1 MTRKLKSDTKSQKD
15 QLDNLTDKKE
25 GAKNI
30 IATNWNSLIKPTDYK
45 IELHS
50 NNSATFKIEPLE
62 RGFGTTLGNSLR
74 RIMHSSLHGAGI
86 VSIKIDGV
94 DHEYS
99 TIPGV
104 QEDVVD
110 IILNIKQIVVKYGGH
125 EKRKMILKANSAG
138 AVTAGMIDTTHD
150 VEIINK
156 DHVICNLDKSSKL
169 HIEFIIS
176 TGKGYVSASENRS
189 LDTALSVIPIDTMY
203 SPVKR
208 ITYKVDNSRVGSET
222 EYDKLSLTVETNGS
236 LTPELALGLAAKI
249 MQEQL
254 QIFINFKDIEESKAV
269 EEEKLPFDIQLLR
282 HVEDLELTVRSN
294 NCLKNDNI
302 RYIGDLVVKTEAEM
316 LRTPNFGRKSL
327 NEIKE
332 LLATMN
338 LRFGMEISNWPP
350 ANIEELIKRYEEHL
364 N

>member
-1 MTRKLKSDTKSQKD
+1 MANKPKPVTQAQKA
-15 QLDNLTDKKE
+15 QTE

-30 IATNWNSLIKPTDYK
+30 ISGNWITLIKPTEYSV
-45 IELHS
+45 EAQGV
-50 NNSATFKIEPLE
+50 NTVTFKIEPLE

-74 RIMHSSLHGAGI
+74 RIMLSSLHGAGVI
-86 VSIKIDGV
+86 SIKIEGV

-104 QEDVVD
+104 LEDVVD
-110 IILNIKQIVVKYGGH
+110 IILRIKQMVVKYGGH
-125 EKRKMILKANSAG
+125 ERRKITLKAIGPG
-138 AVTAGMIDTTHD
+138 AVTAGMIETPHD

-156 DHVICNLDKSSKL
+156 DLVICNLDKSAKIN
-169 HIEFIIS
+169 IEFLVS
-176 TGKGYVSASENRS
+176 SGKGYVSASDNRTA
-189 LDTALSVIPIDTMY
+189 DTPLGMIPIDTIFT
-203 SPVKR
+203 PVKR
-208 ITYKVDNSRVGSET
+208 VIFKVDNSRVGSET
-222 EYDKLSLTVETNGS
+222 EYDKLSLTVETDGS
-236 LTPELALGLAAKI
+236 VTPELALGLSAKI

-254 QIFINFKDIEESKAV
+254 QVFVNFQDVEEAREV
-269 EEEKLPFDIQLLR
+269 EEEKLPFDVNLLKR
-282 HVEDLELTVRSN
+282 VDDLELSVRSH

-332 LLATMN
+332 LLSSMS
-338 LRFGMEISNWPP
+338 LRFGMDVVGWPP
-350 ANIEELIKRYEEHL
+350 ENVEDLIKRYEDHL